1 MGTHAEEAT
10 RLSILADG
18 VSPESLGRDYWI
30 YDQMLPVHEELVD
43 EDGNPVPL
51 PNFTVKETAKM
62 FFARSA
68 DWLRWRGRAVH
79 NGHKADDGKPCNDRC
94 HPLGFF
100 VLDDVVI
107 EPRRTEAGARFYTL
121 ADVERMAH
129 ALAQNGALST
139 EKLIDTIMLIKWEAR
154 LYEVDIENGI
164 Q

>member
-1 MGTHAEEAT
+1 MGTHAEEAA
-10 RLSILADG
+10 RINILAEG

-30 YDQMLPVHEELVD
+30 YDEMLPKHDEIVD

-51 PNFTVKETAKM
+51 PNFTVKETAKV

-68 DWLRWRGRAVH
+68 DWLRWRGRPVH
-79 NGHKADDGKPCNDRC
+79 AGHKENDGQPCTDRC
-94 HPLGFF
+94 HPDGFF
-100 VLDDVVI
+100 ILDEELL
-107 EPRRTEAGARFYTL
+107 EPRRTEAGARFYSL

-139 EKLIDTIMLIKWEAR
+139 EKLIETIMIIKWVAR